1 MKHLVL
7 LHRALLFLSLCLIP
21 LSGFA
26 RNDDVTLYGYVVDSP
41 MNTPINNASVTVL
54 NAADSSYVTVAMS
67 DLGSGTV
74 TGDEKVDY
82 TYTGGFRVRLPRG
95 KYILSVSCLGYEP
108 TVVNVDLTTL
118 GKRVYDYT
126 LPYKITLTRESKKLK
141 EVVVT
146 ASKVK
151 FYHKGDTLVF
161 NADAFHLAEGSM
173 LDALI
178 QQMPGVELK
187 DNGEIY
193 VNGKYVDEL
202 LLNGKHFFNDNRQ
215 LMLQNLGAYT
225 VKDIQVYDK
234 RDRLSELAGAQIG
247 KGSYVMDVKMKK
259 EFMGGTVIN
268 AEAGYGSEDR
278 YLGRLFA
285 MLFTPTGQYSLYFN
299 ANNLNESRRPGQQT
313 SWSPDKMPTG
323 VRRSMGGG
331 FDYSVKTLDDHWEV
345 NGNVNAET
353 TRETDGTD
361 VVRNN
366 YLVSGNTYDY
376 EFNRSRNKTWTIG
389 TNHKIYYKTKGGY
402 GIAMEPFFTYTDWN
416 NWGGNVS
423 ATFGESFNDVT
434 TDFIRNIYSGDNAGA
449 LSSLINRNIEE
460 NRMMGHSLS
469 TGTNL
474 WQGFRLPGTND
485 MLVLNLVGEYNNRR
499 DERFNHYDINFGQD
513 PAPAQSANRYFKN
526 FPDFDSDLSA
536 ELSYSRRLGSSAY
549 LTLSYKFNHSYHKAT
564 SDLYSLGALDD
575 VDDFMLGKL
584 PSAIDYELSLDR
596 NNSYLSRMT
605 ENNHKLSLS
614 YNYWAPERLWIQL
627 RIPVTFMDRKL
638 DYQRAAV
645 DTTVRRRPVL
655 FEIGESFIQY
665 WFDKK
670 NNIFWKIGLQS
681 RTPDLVSMV
690 DITDDTNPLYIMRGN
705 GGLKN
710 ALIFSTLFSYLHNY
724 NDKESWYIDVN
735 YEVVSNALSQG
746 YTYDTRTGVKEGR
759 YYNVNGNWKI
769 DGTLSYYKQIGGLT
783 LNNWLTAGHSTSV
796 DLVGQ
801 DSPQLFRSKV
811 YNLNFSYRLLVKY
824 KFGKHSVGL
833 SFKPL
838 HERFTSN
845 MSDFVKQNTWTV
857 QSGID
862 ATFELP
868 CNFQLSTDFS
878 VYNRCGY
885 TDEALNTDNFVWNA
899 RLTYR
904 ALKGK
909 LLLMLDGYDILHD
922 LSNVSYTMNAQARTE
937 IYRTVL
943 PRYFMFHV
951 QWRFNSNP
959 KGHK

>member
-1 MKHLVL
+1 MQRFL
-7 LHRALLFLSLCLIP
+7 LLFVGLFILTLF
-21 LSGFA
+21 GFA
-26 RNDDVTLYGYVVDSP
+26 KNDDVTLYGYVVDSP
-41 MNTPINNASVTVL
+41 MTTPINNASVTVL
-54 NAADSSYVTVAMS
+54 NAADSSYVTLTVS
-67 DLGSGTV
+67 DGGYGEV
-74 TGDEKVDY
+74 IDGKPGENF
-82 TYTGGFRVRLPRG
+82 TYTGMFRVTLPRG
-95 KYILSVSCLGYEP
+95 KYIISTTCLGYEP

-118 GKRVYDYT
+118 GKREYEYT
-126 LPYKITLTRESKKLK
+126 LPYKITLTRESKKLN

-151 FYHKGDTLVF
+151 FYYKGDTLVY
-161 NADAFHLAEGSM
+161 NADAFQLAEGSM

-434 TDFIRNIYSGDNAGA
+434 TDFIRNIYSGDNSGA

-536 ELSYSRRLGSSAY
+536 ELSYTKRLGRMTNLS
-549 LTLSYKFNHSYHKAT
+549 LSYKFNHSYHKAT

-584 PSAIDYELSLDR
+584 PSAIDYDLSLDR

-605 ENNHKLSLS
+605 ENNHKLMLCF
-614 YNYWAPERLWIQL
+614 YHGGMEEKIWIQFQMP
-627 RIPVTFMDRKL
+627 ITFMDRKL
-638 DYQRAAV
+638 DYMRAAV

-655 FEIGESFIQY
+655 FELNETFIQY
-665 WFDKK
+665 RLNKSNSFL
-670 NNIFWKIGLQS
+670 WKFNLRS
-681 RTPDLVSMV
+681 STPDLVSMV

-705 GGLKN
+705 GDLKN
-710 ALIFSTLFSYLHNY
+710 ALTFKTDLSY
-724 NDKESWYIDVN
+724 VN
-735 YEVVSNALSQG
+735 SKSRHHYFRTYVQYTTTANAIAQG
-746 YTYDTRTGVKEGR
+746 YTYNTATGVREGR
-759 YYNVNGNWKI
+759 YYNVNGNWAI
-769 DGTLSYYKQIGGLT
+769 NGSVSYDRYMNNFSIGNAFMPAYKV
-783 LNNWLTAGHSTSV
+783 SV

-801 DSPQLFRSKV
+801 DSPQLFRNKV
-811 YNLNFSYRLLVKY
+811 YNLQFGDQLFANYS
-824 KFGKHSVGL
+824 FGKSKVGAYV
-833 SFKPL
+833 SAQ
-838 HERFTSN
+838 HNRYTSN
-845 MSDFVKQNTWTV
+845 SDDFLTQRTWTV
-857 QSGID
+857 YTGLN
-862 ATFELP
+862 AVLELP
-868 CNFQLSTDFS
+868 ANFQLSTDLTLFT
-878 VYNRCGY
+878 RRGY
-885 TDEALNTDNFVWNA
+885 TDESLNTDNFVWNA

-904 ALKGK
+904 ALTGK

-922 LSNVSYTMNAQARTE
+922 LSNVSYTMDAQARTE

-943 PRYFMFHV
+943 PRYFMLHV
-951 QWRFNSNP
+951 QWRFNS
-959 KGHK
+959 K